1 MLGDNKEISTTSES
15 ESKSC
20 QSDIS
25 ISIFK
30 LGQNL
35 SSDVRK
41 KQPGQEVK

>member
-1 MLGDNKEISTTSES
+1 MLGDNKEIFTTSES
-15 ESKSC
+15 ESKVY

-41 KQPGQEVK
+41 KRSG